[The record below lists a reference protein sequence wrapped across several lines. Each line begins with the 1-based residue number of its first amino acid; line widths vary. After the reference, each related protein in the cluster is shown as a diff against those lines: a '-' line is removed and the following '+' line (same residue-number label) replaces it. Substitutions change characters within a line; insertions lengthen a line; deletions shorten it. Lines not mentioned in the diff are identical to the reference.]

1 MASSTLS
8 TGHIISRIGAGV
20 LGGYVFTW
28 GFIALMLAGLYA
40 LNMPFH
46 DAEALS
52 SILGFLLFLTAF
64 LWAFSAANLKR
75 IWLVLVGS
83 GLLMTGVATLIERS
97 LV

>member
-1 MASSTLS
+1 MAASTLPTS
-8 TGHIISRIGAGV
+8 HIISRIGAGV

-28 GFIALMLAGLYA
+28 GFIALGLAGLYG

-52 SILGFLLFLTAF
+52 NILGFLVFLTVF

-75 IWLVLVGS
+75 VWVVLVGS
-83 GLLMTGVATLIERS
+83 GLLMTGVATLIQRS